1 MFDPYARPIERH
13 SWGEFMSAV
22 ALEEVAFFKPGGES
36 VEAIKLPNPID
47 LAHLGEQVMHD
58 ASLER
63 EVLSLFSTQVSSMV
77 MQLKSANMRERQVL
91 AHTLSGSARGV
102 GAFKLA
108 DLAEALELMPNDMS
122 LVAPLE
128 DECVRTADFIAS
140 LSR

>member
-1 MFDPYARPIERH
+1 M
-13 SWGEFMSAV
+13 GAV
-22 ALEEVAFFKPGGES
+22 ALDQAAFFKPGGEG

-63 EVLSLFSTQVSSMV
+63 EVLSLFATQVSSMAT
-77 MQLKSANMRERQVL
+77 QLQSANMRERQVL
-91 AHTLSGSARGV
+91 AHTMSGSARGI
-102 GAFKLA
+102 GAFRLA
-108 DLAEALELMPNDMS
+108 DLAEALELMPDDPS

-140 LSR
+140 LNR